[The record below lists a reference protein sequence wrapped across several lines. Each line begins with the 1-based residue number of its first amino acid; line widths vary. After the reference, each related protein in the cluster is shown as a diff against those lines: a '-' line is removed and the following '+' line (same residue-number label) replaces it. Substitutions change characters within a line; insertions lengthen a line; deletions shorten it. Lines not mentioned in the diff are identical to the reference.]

1 MLTPQLQKAGVDQMS
16 SLHEDPSLQFL
27 DRPHSGLHIAASH
40 PVLTRF
46 NKNVQ
51 FWQKSRVSMLQPDT
65 WMSILQLS
73 KLQISLNNFGKQMIW
88 IWNDLIFWN
97 KKRTAGNK
105 SHDHQISCCKLSIR
119 AAHHLLHAFLEE
131 DYSLHI
137 IHFSSKCH
145 CLCTFLGCHLQL
157 IILKPSI
164 SPHKIFLEISH
175 CW

>member
-73 KLQISLNNFGKQMIW
+73 KLQISLNILGNTWFDYEMIW
-88 IWNDLIFWN
+88 
-97 KKRTAGNK
+97 
-105 SHDHQISCCKLSIR
+105 
-119 AAHHLLHAFLEE
+119 
-131 DYSLHI
+131 
-137 IHFSSKCH
+137 
-145 CLCTFLGCHLQL
+145 FLGTRKGLQETRVM
-157 IILKPSI
+157 IIKF
-164 SPHKIFLEISH
+164 HVVNYQ
-175 CW
+175 